1 MEHIGVQTNSSS
13 TLAGVVAPKTE
24 TQAAEQAAQRIIK
37 TDNTSLTNQDRDQ
50 DTARFSAV
58 QEAAKRFAQDKQ
70 EDDLPPRRFTI
81 YKDNSSYMYVTR
93 FTDLATGRV
102 EIMREWEL
110 VEQQNGSILN
120 GLA

>member
-1 MEHIGVQTNSSS
+1 MEHIGVQTNTSS

-50 DTARFSAV
+50 ESARFSAV
-58 QEAAKRFAQDKQ
+58 QQAAQRFAEDK
-70 EDDLPPRRFTI
+70 EEDLPPRRFTI

-93 FTDLATGRV
+93 FTDLDTGRV

-110 VEQQNGSILN
+110 VEQKNGSILN